1 MVRYIYYCLAQKL
14 FLLSLVPSGPPTNVT
29 VTVLSYNSLIVT
41 WFPPIMSLQNG
52 IIREY
57 TVIINDVNTK
67 SSQTV
72 SVINK
77 TNTIIS
83 ELKSFHT
90 YSVLVSASTV
100 GLGPFAEPVIIQMPE
115 SSMSINILSGWL
127 HKYF

>member
-1 MVRYIYYCLAQKL
+1 
-14 FLLSLVPSGPPTNVT
+14 
-29 VTVLSYNSLIVT
+29 
-41 WFPPIMSLQNG
+41 MSLQNG

-77 TNTIIS
+77 TNIIIS
-83 ELKSFHT
+83 DLKSFHT

-115 SSMSINILSGWL
+115 SSKLIDILSGWL
-127 HKYF
+127 H

>member
-1 MVRYIYYCLAQKL
+1 
-14 FLLSLVPSGPPTNVT
+14 
-29 VTVLSYNSLIVT
+29 
-41 WFPPIMSLQNG
+41 MSLQNG

-57 TVIINDVNTK
+57 TVIINNDNTK

-83 ELKSFHT
+83 ELKSFHV

-115 SSMSINILSGWL
+115 SSMSIDILSGWL
-127 HKYF
+127 HKYFLIYRSWIISI

>member
-14 FLLSLVPSGPPTNVT
+14 FPLSLVPSGPPTNVT
-29 VTVLSYNSLIVT
+29 ITVLSYNSLIVT

-52 IIREY
+52 VIKEY

-77 TNTIIS
+77 TNTILS

-90 YSVLVSASTV
+90 YSILVSASTV
-100 GLGPFAEPVIIQMPE
+100 GLGPFAEPVIIKMPE
-115 SSMSINILSGWL
+115 SSMSIDILFG
-127 HKYF
+127 